1 MHKAIRTVMAVVL
14 AASVVAAV
22 SSDLSA
28 EAKAKAPPTA
38 AKAKAKPLKV
48 VILVGGHGYDRKNF
62 DKAWGGHEDIQC
74 EVWKGKPYTVFDD
87 ISKFDYDVI
96 LLFNLSSGITDVQKA
111 NLLKLL
117 KKGVG
122 LVVWHHA
129 LADCQN
135 WPEFEKIA
143 GCKFWMRPGEKDGKK
158 IGKSSAGH
166 MRLKMQIANADH
178 PITKGMKDFE
188 IQGEW
193 YKKQTFA
200 KGIDVLVT
208 TDNPKSDK
216 PIAWTVDYH
225 GAKIFSYQSGHDV
238 KVWPHPSFRRL
249 LGNGI
254 RWVAGR
260 PCVNTPLA
268 DPPPAKAPKTFK
280 DLSAAV
286 GFITT
291 CLDKNDYKTLTVACS
306 HAPREHVLKQLGVIH
321 RKQPLPKLYAKRSFP
336 EKGEIFKLGG
346 HAKELGHIHIDF
358 TKQHGAW
365 RLKAIWL
372 CR

>member
-1 MHKAIRTVMAVVL
+1 MRKAIGIVMAVVL

-28 EAKAKAPPTA
+28 EAKAKAPA
-38 AKAKAKPLKV
+38 AAAKAKPLKV
-48 VILVGGHGYDRKNF
+48 VILVGGHGYDTKNF
-62 DKAWGGHEDIQC
+62 PKAWGGHEDIQC

-87 ISKFDYDVI
+87 ISKFKYDAI

-117 KKGVG
+117 EKGVG

-143 GCKFWMRPGEKDGKK
+143 GCKFWMRPGVKDGKK

-166 MRLKMQIANADH
+166 ARLKMHIANADH

-200 KGIDVLVT
+200 KGIGVLVT

-216 PIAWTVDYH
+216 PIAWTVNYK
-225 GAKIFSYQSGHDV
+225 GAKIFGYQSGHDV
-238 KVWPHPSFRRL
+238 KVWPHPGFRRL

-260 PCVNTPLA
+260 PCINTPMA
-268 DPPPAKAPKTFK
+268 DTAPPAKGTYK
-280 DLSAAV
+280 DLAKAV
-286 GFITT
+286 GFISA
-291 CLDKNDYKTLTVACS
+291 CLDKNDYKTLSAACT
-306 HAPREHVLKQLGVIH
+306 HAPNVHILKQLRVVH
-321 RKQPLPKLYAKRSFP
+321 RKQPLGKLYAKRTFP
-336 EKGEIFKLGG
+336 AKGNSFKLGG
-346 HAKELGHIHIDF
+346 HDKELGHIHIDF
-358 TKQHGAW
+358 TKKDGAW
-365 RLKAIWL
+365 RLKTIFM

>member
-1 MHKAIRTVMAVVL
+1 MRKAIGIVMAVVL

-28 EAKAKAPPTA
+28 EAKAKAPA
-38 AKAKAKPLKV
+38 AAAKAKPLKV
-48 VILVGGHGYDRKNF
+48 VILVGGHGYDTKNF
-62 DKAWGGHEDIQC
+62 PKAWGGHEDIQC

-96 LLFNLSSGITDVQKA
+96 VLYNLSSGITDVQKA
-111 NLLKLL
+111 NWLKLL

-143 GCKFWMRPGEKDGKK
+143 GCKFWMKAGEKGGKK
-158 IGKSSAGH
+158 IGKSGVGH
-166 MRLKMQIANADH
+166 ARFKMHIANTDH

-188 IQGEW
+188 IQDES
-193 YKKQTFA
+193 YNKQTFTD
-200 KGIDVLVT
+200 GLNVLVT
-208 TDNPKSDK
+208 TDHPKSDK
-216 PIAWTVDYH
+216 PIAWTVDYK
-225 GAKIFSYQSGHDV
+225 GAKIFGYQGGHDV
-238 KVWPHPSFRRL
+238 RAWTNPGHRRL

-260 PCVNTPLA
+260 PCINTAMSDTTALA
-268 DPPPAKAPKTFK
+268 K
-280 DLSAAV
+280 AV
-286 GFITT
+286 GFIVT
-291 CLDKNDYKTLTVACS
+291 CLDKKDYKTLSAACT
-306 HAPREHVLKQLGVIH
+306 HAPNEHILKQLRTVHG
-321 RKQPLPKLYAKRSFP
+321 KTPLPKLYANRSFP
-336 EKGEIFKLGG
+336 TRGMTFKLGG
-346 HAKELGHIHIDF
+346 HDKELGHIHIDF
-358 TKQHGAW
+358 TKKDGAW
-365 RLKAIWL
+365 RLKTIFG

>member
-1 MHKAIRTVMAVVL
+1 MHKAIRIVAAVVL

-22 SSDLSA
+22 ASDLSA
-28 EAKAKAPPTA
+28 KTETKAKAPPAA
-38 AKAKAKPLKV
+38 AKAKPIKV
-48 VILVGGHGYDRKNF
+48 AIVVGGHGYDRKSF
-62 DKAWGGHEDIQC
+62 PKAWGGHEDIQC

-87 ISKFDYDVI
+87 ISKFDYDVVVM
-96 LLFNLSSGITDVQKA
+96 FNLSSGITDTQKT

-117 KKGVG
+117 KKGMG

-129 LADCQN
+129 LANCQN

-143 GCKFWMRPGEKDGKK
+143 GCKFWMKPGEAGGKK

-166 MRLKMQIANADH
+166 ARLKMQIANADH

-193 YKKQTFA
+193 YKKQTFTRDI
-200 KGIDVLVT
+200 GVLVT

-216 PIAWTVDYH
+216 PIAWTVNYS
-225 GAKIFSYQSGHDV
+225 GARVFGYQSGHDA
-238 KVWPHPSFRRL
+238 KVWTHPGFRRL

-260 PCVNTPLA
+260 ECINTPLA
-268 DPPPAKAPKTFK
+268 DATGPTGKTFK

-286 GFITT
+286 GFMAT
-291 CLDKNDYKTLTVACS
+291 CLDKNDYKTLSAACAE
-306 HAPREHVLKQLGVIH
+306 APKEHILKQLGTVH
-321 RKQPLPKLYAKRSFP
+321 RKQPLTKLYAKRSFP
-336 EKGEIFKLGG
+336 AKGEAFKLGG
-346 HAKELGHIHIDF
+346 HAKELGHIHVDF
-358 TKQHGAW
+358 TKQDGAW
-365 RLKAIWL
+365 RLKTIFM